1 VRRLSTERPRRF
13 SITYLLVWTATKS
26 ATQDFALVRLAL
38 GAGAMD
44 TVERCFFV
52 AAAASLFVLIGFGLM
67 SP

>member
-1 VRRLSTERPRRF
+1 VRRLSTERPRLF

-26 ATQDFALVRLAL
+26 ATQDFPLVRLAL

-52 AAAASLFVLIGFGLM
+52 AAATSLFVLIGFALM